1 MRVVDGKIHQAES
14 KDPCGHRHSSLDFSA
29 LCQLLVRL
37 GFVERVRGSH
47 HIFTRDGV
55 EEIVNLQP
63 KGGKTKAY
71 QVKQIRGLLVKYQ
84 FGETDVYKV

>member
-1 MRVVDGKIHQAES
+1 MGKYS
-14 KDPCGHRHSSLDFSA
+14 KLREKILAGSADISLDFSA